1 MFIKYDLFE
10 VIEMIK
16 EKFGMKRILYLF
28 SCICSFA
35 FILTSVSAEE
45 QLELSGNKNELPEH
59 LVFGIPCDGDLILN
73 RKGFS
78 LGYSKKRR
86 QALWV
91 SYILT
96 AEQCASGKVKRSN
109 TFKMDPAVRY
119 KPVRPGDYKGSGFDK
134 GHLAPAKDMA
144 SSVESMK
151 NSFFMTNISP
161 QLPGCNRGIW
171 KRLETQVRRWA
182 VREGKICIITGPVFK
197 KRNKRMKE
205 SRIPIPYAFY
215 KVVLDLTPPMKMI
228 AFVIPNETS
237 KRQLPSFSLSVD
249 SVEKLTGYD
258 FFSNLDDRQ
267 EDFLESHSDYTKW
280 Q

>member
-1 MFIKYDLFE
+1 MKKTGYFLFC
-10 VIEMIK
+10 
-16 EKFGMKRILYLF
+16 IL
-28 SCICSFA
+28 
-35 FILTSVSAEE
+35 ILLQGITSAAAEE
-45 QLELSGNKNELPEH
+45 QCQVSGRKNGLPEH
-59 LVFGIPCDGDLILN
+59 LVFGIPCDGDLILS

-96 AEQCASGKVKRSN
+96 AEQCTAPKVRRTNS
-109 TFKMDPAVRY
+109 FRVDPAVRY

-144 SSVESMK
+144 ASAESMK
-151 NSFFMTNISP
+151 NSFYMTNISP

-182 VREGKICIITGPVFK
+182 MREEKLCIVTGPVFK
-197 KRNKRMKE
+197 KRNRRMKE
-205 SRIPIPYAFY
+205 SKVPVPFAFY

-228 AFVIPNETS
+228 GFVIPNESS
-237 KRQLPSFSLSVD
+237 KKQLPAFVVSVD
-249 SVEKLTGYD
+249 TVEKMTGYD
-258 FFSNLDDRQ
+258 FFSEL
-267 EDFLESHSDYTKW
+267 EDKIEDCLESYSDFTQW